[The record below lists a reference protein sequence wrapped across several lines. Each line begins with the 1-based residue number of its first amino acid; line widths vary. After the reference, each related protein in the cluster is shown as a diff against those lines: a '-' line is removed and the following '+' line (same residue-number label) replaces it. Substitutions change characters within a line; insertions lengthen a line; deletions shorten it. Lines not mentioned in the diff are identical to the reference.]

1 MSTRSCTNIPRR
13 NVLLHGLWP
22 VETAAKVDQAA
33 RVAMALNGQNTLT
46 ANQFSTLNPR
56 DVLEQKARTVPQ
68 ADMET
73 RDKQDPMV
81 AEVTMADQIR
91 RGTMEETELTV
102 LMAWF
107 TSDTSRQSIRWK

>member
-1 MSTRSCTNIPRR
+1 MDLPAQEAQVACPVNPEQA
-13 NVLLHGLWP
+13 VLWEQAGL
-22 VETAAKVDQAA
+22 VAKVDQAA

-46 ANQFSTLNPR
+46 DNQFSTLNPR
-56 DVLEQKARTVPQ
+56 DVLEQMARTVPQ

-81 AEVTMADQIR
+81 AEVTMAYQVC

-107 TSDTSRQSIRWK
+107 TMSTTHMAC